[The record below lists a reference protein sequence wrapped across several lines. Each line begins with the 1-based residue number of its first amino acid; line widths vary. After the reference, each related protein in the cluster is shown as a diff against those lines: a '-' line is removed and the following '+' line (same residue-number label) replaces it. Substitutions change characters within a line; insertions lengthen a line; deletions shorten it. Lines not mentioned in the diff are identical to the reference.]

1 MEIESGNRVEAVVRH
16 ALVCLAICASG
27 CASVAPTESKP
38 TATPPGGTASA
49 IESAKGECKSD
60 NCWFKITPLSSLWTG
75 FQRPPNQN
83 YADAYTRLIIT
94 SRHTRAIAGQSQTT
108 GASLPPTESFA
119 TYPYNDRGWFS
130 RLFWGTHYS
139 ITFTAQMTVGTGDT
153 RFDATVPLLSISHTS
168 NRTAG
173 ERFDRLVNH
182 SLANFPLF
190 LVKGDG
196 SNSIARLKF
205 LAKASDEY
213 DGGAGAAAI
222 RAAQGVISIVAPES
236 AVLTKLTAQKSRDA
250 SQAIDQAIAEIYA
263 KSITEQQVVE
273 NDVRRWDQGAQLTV
287 KIPNWQDES
296 NWSDDGRFHG
306 VGSWT

>member
-1 MEIESGNRVEAVVRH
+1 M
-16 ALVCLAICASG
+16 
-27 CASVAPTESKP
+27 
-38 TATPPGGTASA
+38 
-49 IESAKGECKSD
+49 
-60 NCWFKITPLSSLWTG
+60 
-75 FQRPPNQN
+75 
-83 YADAYTRLIIT
+83 
-94 SRHTRAIAGQSQTT
+94 
-108 GASLPPTESFA
+108 
-119 TYPYNDRGWFS
+119 
-130 RLFWGTHYS
+130 
-139 ITFTAQMTVGTGDT
+139 
-153 RFDATVPLLSISHTS
+153 PLLSISHTS

-273 NDVRRWDQGAQLTV
+273 ND
-287 KIPNWQDES
+287 
-296 NWSDDGRFHG
+296 
-306 VGSWT
+306 